1 MKIRRYKRVNRYL
14 GFYINNFGFR
24 APYQVLID
32 GTFCQAALKYKVNIK
47 EQMPKYLNNDAKL
60 LTTVCVVNETEKLGP
75 ALYGAMLVV
84 KQFQVIKCGHEKN
97 PISATDCLLSAVK
110 ENNNNHYLVATQD
123 PELSEKVRI
132 IPGCP
137 LMYLKFNAIN
147 LEKPS
152 EISEETAD
160 TTMEHKSNPSAHHLA
175 ILEKLKGEL
184 QLDDQKK
191 RKRKRIKG
199 PNPLACKKK
208 KKSKSTVQTTDDN
221 LKKRKR
227 KRHQRLKL
235 AKHVK
240 EQLLKL

>member
-1 MKIRRYKRVNRYL
+1 MKIRRYKRVQRYM
-14 GFYINNFGFR
+14 GFYTNNFGFR
-24 APYQVLID
+24 SPYQVLID

-47 EQMPKYLNNDAKL
+47 EQMPKYLNSDVKL

-75 ALYGAMLVV
+75 AIYGAMLVV

-97 PISATDCLLSAVK
+97 PISASDCLFSAVK
-110 ENNNNHYLVATQD
+110 EDNPDHYLIATQD

-137 LMYLKFNAIN
+137 LLYLKFNAIN

-152 EISEETAD
+152 EISEEAAD
-160 TTMEHKSNPSAHHLA
+160 TSKECKLNPSAHHLA
-175 ILEKLKGEL
+175 VLEKLKQDL
-184 QLDDQKK
+184 ALTDRTK
-191 RKRKRIKG
+191 RKRKRKKG

-208 KKSKSTVQTTDDN
+208 KKKRIQDSDQN
-221 LKKRKR
+221 LTKRKR
-227 KRHQRLKL
+227 KRHKRLKI

-240 EQLLKL
+240 VQLLNA